1 MTHRLL
7 ALLLVLL
14 VTSAAQA
21 ATVSQG
27 TRVTLMGDS
36 EAFLLA
42 WEFPRLAKQTGAP
55 FKSVVVP
62 GSSVISWSRELSRE
76 WARIRGLRPDV
87 LLVSL
92 GANDACTGPGVVGN
106 EDRSIDH
113 RPSFLQTFR
122 AKLDRTKS
130 KCVVW
135 LGPPQ
140 VGAAHPRKDQCSLG
154 LARPGLDLF
163 VGMIRAT
170 GIPYFDARTIPVQ
183 LWDDQLHCSR
193 PMHDRDP
200 AHGCADWA
208 AWVWQR
214 LTTED
219 VCSAEPVSAGG
230 P

>member
-1 MTHRLL
+1 MRRTGTALV
-7 ALLLVLL
+7 ASLLLL
-14 VTSAAQA
+14 SAPARA
-21 ATVSQG
+21 ATVVSG

-36 EAFLLA
+36 EAFLLS

-55 FKSVVVP
+55 FRSVVVP

-76 WARIRGLRPDV
+76 WARIRGSKPDV

-92 GANDACTGPGVVGN
+92 GANDACTGPRVVGN
-106 EDRSIDH
+106 EE
-113 RPSFLQTFR
+113 PFLVRFL
-122 AKLDRTKS
+122 AKLDRTKA

-154 LARPGLDLF
+154 LAQPGLELF
-163 VGMIRAT
+163 ARMIQAA
-170 GIPYFDARTIPVQ
+170 GIPYFDARSIPVQ

-193 PMHDRDP
+193 PMHAKDP

-208 AWVWQR
+208 AWVWGR

-219 VCSAEPVSAGG
+219 LCAEAGSHEASEG
-230 P
+230 RQR